1 MKSEIKIFI
10 DTHFKRNEDDIEME
24 VFEEDFHK
32 AIHNFMVSQLDE
44 EMINNVV
51 LANAVP
57 NFEMSIPSHI
67 NEVADTGNINIS
79 VTSDDNKLET
89 INIKTIKEDVEVEK
103 LTPHFS
109 LFGDEEEDD

>member
-67 NEVADTGNINIS
+67 NEVADTGNIKITVQNE
-79 VTSDDNKLET
+79 SDKTET

-109 LFGDEEEDD
+109 LFGDEEDDE